1 MKLRH
6 IIAGLFV
13 VSAVAQAKTTVQTV
27 SHRELVSTNV
37 PIQTIPVAPVTQE
50 TLSFGLLRHEDRS
63 LKLTGTKPEQTVQ
76 FSLRSDEVA
85 FGASLNLTFTP
96 SPALIP
102 VESQLKIYLNDELVS
117 LVTGTKEDLG
127 HKNQLSV
134 PLVPKL
140 LTL

>member
-76 FSLRSDEVA
+76 FSLRRDEIA
-85 FGASLNLTFTP
+85 TGASLNLIFTP
-96 SPALIP
+96 SFRSAWIP
-102 VESQLKIYLNDELVS
+102 IAGSKPLF
-117 LVTGTKEDLG
+117 LG
-127 HKNQLSV
+127 HSSYLYE
-134 PLVPKL
+134 PLW
-140 LTL
+140 

>member
-102 VESQLKIYLNDELVS
+102 VESQLKII
-117 LVTGTKEDLG
+117 
-127 HKNQLSV
+127 
-134 PLVPKL
+134 
-140 LTL
+140 